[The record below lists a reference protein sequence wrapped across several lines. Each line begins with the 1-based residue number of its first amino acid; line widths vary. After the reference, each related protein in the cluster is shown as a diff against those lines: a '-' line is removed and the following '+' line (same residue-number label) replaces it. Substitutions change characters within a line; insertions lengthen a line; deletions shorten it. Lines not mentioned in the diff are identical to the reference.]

1 MNVRYN
7 NYPFGGQVG
16 AEIESMTY
24 VDCASDNSDSID
36 VTLDVQDSKWLN
48 GWMPEQGAT
57 LKPVVRGYNWKRN
70 GDRKTMQCGLF
81 TLDDIDYQE
90 PSTLQVGG
98 VSKPSDSDFSELER
112 EHVWKNTSIKRIG
125 AEIAARYGL
134 GFSYDGDDYD
144 IECDE
149 QDGSD
154 SSYYNDLCKNYGLIL
169 KVYAKNLWV
178 YDRERYKAKPI
189 VKTIDRTDII
199 RNSFHYNTKLYGTY
213 TGGYFAYTDPDKNC
227 DIICS
232 VGGGSRTKS
241 LNRRAT
247 SVYDA
252 SVQLC
257 AEINNANH
265 GKTSISFSLMG
276 EWSVSAGNNI
286 YLTGYGSLNGKYF
299 VDKATHKFTK
309 SGGFVSTFN
318 CSRVEKPFYYWEVG
332 GSIEYGKNEAKSQE
346 SYETT
351 PAANAASS
359 AAGAEAGAA
368 VTLTKAPFYYTSVA
382 ANPSCYKSGTFYFY
396 DGILVNGRYRITNSA
411 SRCGK
416 LPVGQNVTGWVPAS
430 YCTGAT

>member
-1 MNVRYN
+1 
-7 NYPFGGQVG
+7 
-16 AEIESMTY
+16 
-24 VDCASDNSDSID
+24 
-36 VTLDVQDSKWLN
+36 
-48 GWMPEQGAT
+48 
-57 LKPVVRGYNWKRN
+57 
-70 GDRKTMQCGLF
+70 
-81 TLDDIDYQE
+81 
-90 PSTLQVGG
+90 
-98 VSKPSDSDFSELER
+98 
-112 EHVWKNTSIKRIG
+112 
-125 AEIAARYGL
+125 
-134 GFSYDGDDYD
+134 
-144 IECDE
+144 
-149 QDGSD
+149 
-154 SSYYNDLCKNYGLIL
+154 
-169 KVYAKNLWV
+169 
-178 YDRERYKAKPI
+178 
-189 VKTIDRTDII
+189 
-199 RNSFHYNTKLYGTY
+199 
-213 TGGYFAYTDPDKNC
+213 
-227 DIICS
+227 
-232 VGGGSRTKS
+232 
-241 LNRRAT
+241 
-247 SVYDA
+247 
-252 SVQLC
+252 
-257 AEINNANH
+257 
-265 GKTSISFSLMG
+265 MG